1 MPTKRQADPSRA
13 LNTDAVTDAVDS
25 QIEAKPTKLY
35 GRANPDFAA
44 MAGWRAGFGS
54 PYHKTHIVRTLKNTS
69 ALCPGCRFDLIN
81 QRRPDC
87 PKCGLAIDLDA
98 VIIQTDPPGKPL
110 TGSLVAA
117 VACSWIAMIAG
128 GFAWAGATKA
138 IALTGLFALQLAAG
152 WLLLTLAT
160 DLNWYRGVST
170 RNRRVLL
177 AGAISAAGIA
187 GATAVAA
194 IADLL

>member
-1 MPTKRQADPSRA
+1 MPTKRQTRPARSLD
-13 LNTDAVTDAVDS
+13 TDEDAID
-25 QIEAKPTKLY
+25 QTIEAKPSKRY

-44 MAGWRAGFGS
+44 MAGWRPGFGS
-54 PYHKTHIVRTLKNTS
+54 PYHKTHVVRTLKDTS

-87 PKCGLAIDLDA
+87 PKCGLEIDPDA
-98 VIIQTDPPGKPL
+98 VIIQNDPPRPL
-110 TGSLVAA
+110 LTRSLIATAA
-117 VACSWIAMIAG
+117 LSWVAMIAG

-152 WLLLTLAT
+152 WLLMTLLT

-170 RNRRVLL
+170 KRRKLL
-177 AGAISAAGIA
+177 LIGSITAASAAGVTAIV
-187 GATAVAA
+187 AVAG
-194 IADLL
+194 IL